1 MSGDIVQ
8 KRHFAPIFDKLDI
21 FYIIKTETGIYFSKN
36 VTMTMTYT
44 LDEKDSTLLEHIQ
57 GNARLTSAE
66 LSKLVDLSPSGVQKR
81 LRKLEENGIVER
93 YATMLNRKRLGYD
106 LLVFVKVIIQ
116 GHTAELIAEFDE
128 AVREMPEVLE
138 SHRIIGDA
146 DYLLKVVV
154 RDREQLDHFLMKQ
167 LLSLDSVARV
177 SSYLVLKEVKETT
190 SIGLNDHK

>member
-1 MSGDIVQ
+1 
-8 KRHFAPIFDKLDI
+8 
-21 FYIIKTETGIYFSKN
+21 
-36 VTMTMTYT
+36 MTYT
-44 LDEKDSTLLEHIQ
+44 LDRKDSTLLEHIQ
-57 GNARLTSAE
+57 NNARLTSAE
-66 LSKLVDLSPSGVQKR
+66 LGKLVDLSPSGVQKR

-116 GHTAELIAEFDE
+116 GHTTKLIAEFDN

>member
-1 MSGDIVQ
+1 MS
-8 KRHFAPIFDKLDI
+8 
-21 FYIIKTETGIYFSKN
+21 
-36 VTMTMTYT
+36 YT
-44 LDEKDSTLLEHIQ
+44 LDEKDSTLLNHMQ
-57 GNARLTSAE
+57 NNARLTNAE
-66 LSKLVDLSPSGVQKR
+66 LGKLVNLSPSGVQKR

-116 GHTAELIAEFDE
+116 GHTTKLIAEFDN
-128 AVREMPEVLE
+128 AIREMPEVLE

-154 RDREQLDHFLMKQ
+154 RDREQLDQFLMEQ
-167 LLSLDSVARV
+167 LLSLGSVARV

-190 SIGLNDHK
+190 SIGLNDRK

>member
-1 MSGDIVQ
+1 MNYVL
-8 KRHFAPIFDKLDI
+8 DK
-21 FYIIKTETGIYFSKN
+21 
-36 VTMTMTYT
+36 
-44 LDEKDSTLLEHIQ
+44 KDTTLLEHMQ
-57 GNARLTSAE
+57 DNARLTNAE
-66 LSKLVDLSPSGVQKR
+66 LGRLVGLSPSGVQKR
-81 LRKLEENGIVER
+81 LRKLEENGVVEK

-116 GHTAELIAEFDE
+116 GHTTEQIAEFDH

-167 LLSLDSVARV
+167 LLSLNSVARV
-177 SSYLVLKEVKETT
+177 SSYLVLKEVKET
-190 SIGLNDHK
+190 SAIGLNDRK

>member
-1 MSGDIVQ
+1 
-8 KRHFAPIFDKLDI
+8 
-21 FYIIKTETGIYFSKN
+21 
-36 VTMTMTYT
+36 MTYT
-44 LDEKDSTLLEHIQ
+44 LDKKDSTLLEHIQ
-57 GNARLTSAE
+57 NNARLTSAE
-66 LSKLVDLSPSGVQKR
+66 LGKLVNLSPSGVQKR

-116 GHTAELIAEFDE
+116 GHTAKLIAEFDE

>member
-1 MSGDIVQ
+1 
-8 KRHFAPIFDKLDI
+8 
-21 FYIIKTETGIYFSKN
+21 
-36 VTMTMTYT
+36 MTYT
-44 LDEKDSTLLEHIQ
+44 LDKKDSTLLEHIQ
-57 GNARLTSAE
+57 NNARLTSAE
-66 LSKLVDLSPSGVQKR
+66 LGKLVGLSPSGVQKR

-116 GHTAELIAEFDE
+116 GHTAELIAKFDD
-128 AVREMPEVLE
+128 AIREMPEVLE

-167 LLSLDSVARV
+167 LLSLNSVARV

-190 SIGLNDHK
+190 NIGLNDHK